1 MDAIIGR
8 YRVSLENAR
17 LLLKHPAGISFDLT
31 AKEVLGLGDF
41 INVYREALL
50 EVQEEDERQTE
61 PSMEAVKI
69 RAIVPGEENDGS

>member
-8 YRVSLENAR
+8 YRVSLEDAR

-31 AKEVLGLGDF
+31 AEEILGLGDF

-50 EVQEEDERQTE
+50 ELREEGERQTE
-61 PSMEAVKI
+61 PSMKAVKI
-69 RAIVPGEENDGS
+69 RAIVPGEENNGP